1 MAPVPALV
9 ALYQGACYW
18 CLSSHCL
25 LVQCRIR
32 DTMSQKGYDPPN
44 LLQCNYKTYGR
55 HCCESTFPNATTQP
69 RTPFVPAFSTA
80 RWKMGQPS
88 TPLINGGLS
97 PCTPFVPAF
106 SAVRPG
112 LLHCPFSRSA
122 FSTARL
128 SRSALALYAVCPGL
142 LRRSSRPWPHGA
154 TVNDLLEACQK
165 YLLVPKLRA
174 DRNTPKQGPPRD
186 KSWVGCFPLW

>member
-1 MAPVPALV
+1 M
-9 ALYQGACYW
+9 
-18 CLSSHCL
+18 
-25 LVQCRIR
+25 IR
-32 DTMSQKGYDPPN
+32 SICSNVTT
-44 LLQCNYKTYGR
+44 TYGR
-55 HCCESTFPNATTQP
+55 HCCESTFLDAIHTALYAVCPGLLHC
-69 RTPFVPAFSTA
+69 PFSRSAFSTA

-106 SAVRPG
+106 YAVRPG

-128 SRSALALYAVCPGL
+128 SRSALALYAVRPGL

-186 KSWVGCFPLW
+186 KSRVGCFPLW